1 MITITNGEW
10 IADLG
15 AMTCRNITNKIVVCF
30 EKNGDKISG
39 KVKDVPMDLFAK
51 WAAEPHGERNIQQ
64 AVMEAEE
71 VFLSAYFENEMEK
84 DHARNLYRNFLMGG
98 QSPLC

>member
-15 AMTCRNITNKIVVCF
+15 AMTCRNINTKMVVEFENKGKYF
-30 EKNGDKISG
+30 SG
-39 KVKDVPMDLFAK
+39 KIKDMPIELFSQWAK
-51 WAAEPHGERNIQQ
+51 LKHGERLIQK

-71 VFLSAYFENEMEK
+71 VYTRAFFESKIEADK
-84 DHARNLYRNFLMGG
+84 
-98 QSPLC
+98 